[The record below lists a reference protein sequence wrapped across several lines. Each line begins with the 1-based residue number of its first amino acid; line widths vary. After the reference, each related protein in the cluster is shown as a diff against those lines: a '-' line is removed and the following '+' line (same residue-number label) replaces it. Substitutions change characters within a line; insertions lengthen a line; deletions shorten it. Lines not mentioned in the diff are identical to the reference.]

1 MGLEALLEEGAV
13 SDFRGPR
20 AGQSLW
26 ITLERAENASIQ
38 EHSKY
43 DLINIQQTLKIQQNA

>member
-1 MGLEALLEEGAV
+1 MEALLEEGAV